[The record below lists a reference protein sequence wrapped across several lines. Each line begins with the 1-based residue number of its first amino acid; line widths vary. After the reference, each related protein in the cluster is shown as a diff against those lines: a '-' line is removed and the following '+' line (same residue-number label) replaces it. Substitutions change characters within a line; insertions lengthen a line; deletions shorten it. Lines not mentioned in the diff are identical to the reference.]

1 MLFGSFRIAFHG
13 KVFRRFQGISKPPL
27 GMSVTEHLLSSSF
40 LLKKCHKCRGWIM
53 KRKKFFLKGGGGA
66 RAWRMVLTF
75 AQHQI
80 LSYDHFVA
88 TFTSTSHGSNYYILL
103 FWLPWCLINTVQS
116 CCGTPLIQPRMSELV
131 PPRFCSLLR
140 VQLFIIPL
148 LHHFTK
154 LGHWYTHNIQLYYS
168 LEQGENTEG

>member
-53 KRKKFFLKGGGGA
+53 KRKNFFLGGGEGET
-66 RAWRMVLTF
+66 RVWRMW
-75 AQHQI
+75 
-80 LSYDHFVA
+80 SYDHFVA
-88 TFTSTSHGSNYYILL
+88 TSTSLGSNYYILL
-103 FWLPWCLINTVQS
+103 FWLPWCLINTVHS
-116 CCGTPLIQPRMSELV
+116 CCGTPLIQPRVSELV

-140 VQLFIIPL
+140 VWLFIIPL

-154 LGHWYTHNIQLYYS
+154 PGHWYIHNIQL
-168 LEQGENTEG
+168 